1 MEITLVN
8 DGVVYI
14 TSSSVNKILWLM
26 QRSSLIPVQV
36 LYQPA
41 QQRVHRVSQVF
52 LLTLIQ
58 SQFIHKFTV
67 KYKIRYNSRV
77 GTPVPRTIYQN
88 IYIYTNNMISH
99 PKCQPL

>member
-26 QRSSLIPVQV
+26 QRSSLIPVQM
-36 LYQPA
+36 LYQPT

-77 GTPVPRTIYQN
+77 GTPVPRTIYQKHDLTSKMSTFIN
-88 IYIYTNNMISH
+88 
-99 PKCQPL
+99 